1 MSENFQSNPL
11 LAKVKLPGRVFQLPS
26 RGALYT
32 NGELASSVTNGEI
45 HVHPMSA
52 LDEIVIKNPDL
63 LFNGSAIETVFKTC
77 VPDIVKPHE
86 LFGRDVDAVML
97 FLRLVTYGSNY
108 ELHRIHTCDNAK
120 SHSYAVNLEQ
130 QLQTMEYLDPAI
142 ITQQY
147 TVDLGNEQQV
157 LIQPV
162 RYRHLLEIVK
172 LNESKKE
179 FTADDMQK
187 TLMTNLLNIIKSVD
201 NVEDK
206 KMIREWLKVVPAP
219 YISKIATAIENT
231 NSWGPKLEVK
241 LECRD
246 CGESF
251 DTEIP
256 INPVS
261 FFTE

>member
-1 MSENFQSNPL
+1 MLDNLSTNPL

-26 RGALYT
+26 RGTMY
-32 NGELASSVTNGEI
+32 NGSELAPNVVNGEI

-63 LFNGSAIETVFKTC
+63 LFNGSAIETVLKTC
-77 VPDIVKPHE
+77 IPDILKPHD
-86 LFGRDVDAVML
+86 LFARDVDAVML
-97 FLRLVTYGSNY
+97 FLRLVTYGNNY
-108 ELHRIHTCDNAK
+108 ELHRIHTCDDAK
-120 SHSYAVNLEQ
+120 SHSYVVDLEQ
-130 QLQTMEYLDPAI
+130 QIQTMEYLDP
-142 ITQQY
+142 TVVTDQY
-147 TVDLGNEQQV
+147 TVQLDNDQHV
-157 LIQPV
+157 VIQPV

-179 FTADDMQK
+179 FSADDIQK
-187 TLMTNLLNIIKSVD
+187 TLMMNLLNIIKSVD
-201 NVEDK
+201 GIEDK
-206 KMIREWLKVVPAP
+206 KMIRDWLKIIPAP
-219 YISKIATAIENT
+219 FINKITTSVENT
-231 NSWGPKLEVK
+231 NAWGPKLEVM

-251 DTEIP
+251 NAEIP